1 MEFIKIFFSDC
12 FNNIKQSIKECSE
25 MNSILKSL
33 RRDWNL
39 IFYYKEKTLEM
50 YSAALSSRPSIIWNL
65 WENLDF
71 IKIFSRNS
79 NTWMFLTLDQINYL
93 MKMSD
98 EWYIHIPDS
107 LLMALICERQKLK
120 RS

>member
-1 MEFIKIFFSDC
+1 MD
-12 FNNIKQSIKECSE
+12 
-25 MNSILKSL
+25 SILKSL

-71 IKIFSRNS
+71 IQIFSKNS

-93 MKMSD
+93 MKMHD
-98 EWYIHIPDS
+98 EWYIHMNDW
-107 LLMALICERQKLK
+107 LLRTLIYERQKLK
-120 RS
+120 NRK